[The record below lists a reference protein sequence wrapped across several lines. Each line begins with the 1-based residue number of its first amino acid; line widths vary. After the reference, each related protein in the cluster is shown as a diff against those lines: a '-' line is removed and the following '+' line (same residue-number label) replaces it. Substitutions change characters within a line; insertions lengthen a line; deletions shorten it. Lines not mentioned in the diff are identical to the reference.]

1 MEQAAVAVVALELD
15 LKRGGKVQRLRSS
28 GEPRL
33 DVVGLL
39 GHAQLPAEILILVV
53 DLLTVVGGQD
63 LLRDIRRI
71 IQVPRRD
78 AAVLESAHFEMLE
91 VDVAV
96 VGFDVVRGRIC
107 GRAVG

>member
-15 LKRGGKVQRLRSS
+15 LKRGREVQGLRSC
-28 GEPRL
+28 GEARL
-33 DVVGLL
+33 DIVGLL
-39 GHAQLPAEILILVV
+39 GHAQPPIELVILVA

-71 IQVPRRD
+71 IQVPWRD
-78 AAVLESAHFEMLE
+78 AGVLESAHFEMLE

-107 GRAVG
+107 GRVVG

>member
-15 LKRGGKVQRLRSS
+15 FKRGGKVQGLRSS

-39 GHAQLPAEILILVV
+39 GHAQPPLEVVILIV

-71 IQVPRRD
+71 IQVPCRD
-78 AAVLESAHFEMLE
+78 TAVLESAHFEMLE